1 MASTRYFSITVIVIP
16 DDDCLSTGAM
26 SKEAL
31 NMIENYRTKDRYERC
46 PETNA
51 IVNAKY
57 Q

>member
-1 MASTRYFSITVIVIP
+1 
-16 DDDCLSTGAM
+16 M

-31 NMIENYRTKDRYERC
+31 KMVDNYKVKDRYEKS